1 MSTKTEQTTSPNN
14 HPMDGSAP
22 FTYPETPYLKENL
35 TYLDRLTLH
44 ELMTEGK
51 RFQSLTEDEV
61 VNFFW

>member
-35 TYLDRLTLH
+35 TYLDRLVL
-44 ELMTEGK
+44 LQLKTEGK
-51 RFQSLTEDEV
+51 RFATLTEKEV
-61 VNFFW
+61 ANFFV